1 MELGENKNSLI
12 RCAVLSAA
20 AFLLCA
26 AALVWV
32 IGEKGGKGDGQRDTA
47 VPWEGVTYEAETD

>member
-1 MELGENKNSLI
+1 MKDFSRVI
-12 RCAVLSAA
+12 IMSAA

-47 VPWEGVTYEAETD
+47 VPWEGVTYEIETD